1 MSTASTVFE
10 IKLPSET
17 IISFRTPTYRD
28 RQHATKRW
36 RQQQTEVGWALEELL
51 AFSMLQQVNGQPIQA
66 ALDLDI
72 IEQVSDWSMK
82 DVSYYLE
89 VFFAIAFTDDVAKQR
104 AQAEAKA
111 LLEGKSVVKSQASPT
126 ISAPTTTITA

>member
-28 RQHATKRW
+28 RQVATKRW

-51 AFSMLQQVNGQPIQA
+51 AFSMLQAVNGQPIQA

-111 LLEGKSVVKSQASPT
+111 LLEGKSVVKSQVSPT
-126 ISAPTTTITA
+126 TSAPTTTITA

>member
-10 IKLPSET
+10 LKLPSELV
-17 IISFRTPTYRD
+17 ISFRTPTYRD
-28 RQHATKRW
+28 RQTATKRW
-36 RQQQTEVGWALEELL
+36 RQQQSEVGWALEELL
-51 AFSMLQQVNGQPIQA
+51 AFSMLEMINGHPIQNV
-66 ALDLDI
+66 LDLDI

-111 LLEGKSVVKSQASPT
+111 LLEGKSVVKSQASPI
-126 ISAPTTTITA
+126 ISTPTTVITA

>member
-1 MSTASTVFE
+1 
-10 IKLPSET
+10 
-17 IISFRTPTYRD
+17 
-28 RQHATKRW
+28 
-36 RQQQTEVGWALEELL
+36 
-51 AFSMLQQVNGQPIQA
+51 MLQQVNGQPIQA

-111 LLEGKSVVKSQASPT
+111 LLEGKSVVKSQVSPT